1 MMTIG
6 KKIVL
11 MSLAIIVLTLGAG
24 FAYGISLLN
33 FSTDAISKTFRQL
46 DGEEEITP
54 IDATEPLTILL
65 MGVDMDQATRGGV
78 WEEGRSD
85 SMILVTVNPKTK
97 ETTMMSLTRDI
108 MVEIAEAN
116 GESTGTVEKLN
127 HSYSY
132 GQAPMAIATIEKMM
146 DINIDRY
153 IEINMDGLV
162 ELVDAVGG
170 IEVNNTLGFPIS
182 ISEYE
187 PAYTSIVPTGKR
199 LVNGDQALVYARMR
213 YDDPEGD
220 IGRQRRQREVITA
233 IVKKLL
239 QLDGFTQY
247 KKILTAIS
255 NNMRTNIE
263 ISTATIPEL
272 LGYKDSIKNLHSY
285 QLRGLDELV
294 EEVYY
299 QLPPTQHLLEMQNV
313 LRTSIGLDAKT
324 DLTTNVKVYEGQ
336 VGLPSTID
344 VYNAYTELL
353 EIEANPL
360 AEAVDIEAFTGTS
373 ASDLPEGTA
382 SSPNLSSNSSEIEGT
397 EMTEATEMTE
407 VGTETQTEEG
417 Q

>member
-1 MMTIG
+1 MTIG
-6 KKIVL
+6 KKIFL
-11 MSLAIIVLTLGAG
+11 MSLAIVGLTLGAG
-24 FAYGISLLN
+24 LIYGASLLN
-33 FSTDAISKTFRQL
+33 FSTGTISKTYKQL
-46 DGEEEITP
+46 DGEKEITP

-65 MGVDMDQATRGGV
+65 MGVDMDQATRGGD
-78 WEEGRSD
+78 WEGGRSD

-97 ETTMMSLTRDI
+97 ETNMMSLTRDI

-116 GESTGTVEKLN
+116 GESSGTVEKLN

-182 ISEYE
+182 ISEHE
-187 PAYTSIVPTGKR
+187 PAYTSIVQPGKQ

-233 IVKKLL
+233 IIKKLL
-239 QLDGFTQY
+239 QLDGLTQY

-263 ISTATIPEL
+263 ISPATIPSL
-272 LGYKDSIKNLHSY
+272 LGYKDSVSKLNSY
-285 QLRGLDELV
+285 QLRGVDQMVDEI
-294 EEVYY
+294 YY
-299 QLPPTQHLLEMQNV
+299 QLPTSEHLLEMQNI
-313 LRTSIGLDAKT
+313 LKKSIGLEEKT
-324 DLTTNVKVYEGQ
+324 DLVTNVKVYEGQ
-336 VGLPSTID
+336 MGLPSPINVYD
-344 VYNAYTELL
+344 VYTNLLLL
-353 EIEANPL
+353 EASPW
-360 AEAVDIEAFTGTS
+360 AESLDPEIGSPS
-373 ASDLPEGTA
+373 AT
-382 SSPNLSSNSSEIEGT
+382 T
-397 EMTEATEMTE
+397 TVT
-407 VGTETQTEEG
+407 TEEQVTDFSTEPVLG
-417 Q
+417 DENGSQ

>member
-1 MMTIG
+1 MTIG
-6 KKIVL
+6 KKIFL
-11 MSLAIIVLTLGAG
+11 MSLAIIGLTVGAG
-24 FAYGISLLN
+24 LIYGASLLN
-33 FSTDAISKTFRQL
+33 FSTDAISKTFKQL
-46 DGEEEITP
+46 DGEEKITP

-65 MGVDMDQATRGGV
+65 MGVDMDQATRGGD
-78 WEEGRSD
+78 WEGGRSD

-97 ETTMMSLTRDI
+97 ETNMMSLTRDI
-108 MVEIAEAN
+108 MVEIVEAN
-116 GESTGTVEKLN
+116 GESSGTVEKLN

-182 ISEYE
+182 ISEHE
-187 PAYTSIVPTGKR
+187 PAYTSIVQPGKQ

-233 IVKKLL
+233 IIKKLL

-263 ISTATIPEL
+263 ISPVTIPNL
-272 LGYKDSIKNLHSY
+272 LGYKDSVSKLNSY
-285 QLRGLDELV
+285 QLRGVDQMV
-294 EEVYY
+294 DAIYY
-299 QLPPTQHLLEMQNV
+299 QLPTSTHLLEMQNV
-313 LRTSIGLDAKT
+313 LKKSIGLEEKT
-324 DLTTNVKVYEGQ
+324 DLVTNVKVYEGQ
-336 VGLPSTID
+336 MGLPSPIN
-344 VYNAYTELL
+344 VYDAYTNLLLL
-353 EIEANPL
+353 EASPW
-360 AEAVDIEAFTGTS
+360 AESLDPEIGSPS
-373 ASDLPEGTA
+373 AT
-382 SSPNLSSNSSEIEGT
+382 T
-397 EMTEATEMTE
+397 TVT
-407 VGTETQTEEG
+407 TEEQVTDFSTEPVLG
-417 Q
+417 DENGAQ

>member
-1 MMTIG
+1 MTIG
-6 KKIVL
+6 KKIFL
-11 MSLAIIVLTLGAG
+11 MSLAIVGLTLGAG
-24 FAYGISLLN
+24 LIYGASLLN
-33 FSTDAISKTFRQL
+33 FSTGTISKTYKQL

-65 MGVDMDQATRGGV
+65 MGVDMDQATRGGD
-78 WEEGRSD
+78 WEGGRSD

-97 ETTMMSLTRDI
+97 ETNMMSLTRDI

-116 GESTGTVEKLN
+116 GESSGTVEKLN

-146 DINIDRY
+146 DITIDRY

-182 ISEYE
+182 ISEHE
-187 PAYTSIVPTGKR
+187 PAYTSIVQPGKQ
-199 LVNGDQALVYARMR
+199 LVNGEQALVYARMR

-233 IVKKLL
+233 IIKKLL

-263 ISTATIPEL
+263 ISPATIPSL
-272 LGYKDSIKNLHSY
+272 LGYKDSVSKLNSY
-285 QLRGLDELV
+285 QLRGVDQMV
-294 EEVYY
+294 DAIYY
-299 QLPPTQHLLEMQNV
+299 QLPTSEHLLEMQNI
-313 LRTSIGLDAKT
+313 LKKSIGLEENT
-324 DLTTNVKVYEGQ
+324 DLVTNVKVYEGQ
-336 VGLPSTID
+336 MGLPSPINVYD
-344 VYNAYTELL
+344 VYTNLLLL
-353 EIEANPL
+353 EASPWAESL
-360 AEAVDIEAFTGTS
+360 APEIGSPS
-373 ASDLPEGTA
+373 AT
-382 SSPNLSSNSSEIEGT
+382 T
-397 EMTEATEMTE
+397 TVT
-407 VGTETQTEEG
+407 TEEQVTDFSTEPVLG
-417 Q
+417 DENGSQ

>member
-1 MMTIG
+1 MTIG
-6 KKIVL
+6 KKIFL
-11 MSLAIIVLTLGAG
+11 MSLAIVGLTLGAG
-24 FAYGISLLN
+24 LIYGASLLN
-33 FSTDAISKTFRQL
+33 FSTGTISKTYKQL

-65 MGVDMDQATRGGV
+65 MGVDMDQATRGGD
-78 WEEGRSD
+78 WEGGRSD

-97 ETTMMSLTRDI
+97 ETNMMSLTRDI

-116 GESTGTVEKLN
+116 GESSGTVEKLN

-146 DINIDRY
+146 DITIDRY

-182 ISEYE
+182 ISEHE
-187 PAYTSIVPTGKR
+187 PAYTSIVQPGKQ
-199 LVNGDQALVYARMR
+199 LVNGEQALVYARMR

-233 IVKKLL
+233 IIKKLL

-263 ISTATIPEL
+263 ISPATIPNL
-272 LGYKDSIKNLHSY
+272 LGYKDSVSKLNSY
-285 QLRGLDELV
+285 QLRGVDQMV
-294 EEVYY
+294 DAIYY
-299 QLPPTQHLLEMQNV
+299 QLPTSEHLLEMQNI
-313 LRTSIGLDAKT
+313 LKKSIGLEENT
-324 DLTTNVKVYEGQ
+324 GLVTNVKVYEGQ
-336 VGLPSTID
+336 MGLPSPINVYD
-344 VYNAYTELL
+344 VYTNLLLL
-353 EIEANPL
+353 EASPW
-360 AEAVDIEAFTGTS
+360 AESLDPEIGSPS
-373 ASDLPEGTA
+373 AT
-382 SSPNLSSNSSEIEGT
+382 T
-397 EMTEATEMTE
+397 TVT
-407 VGTETQTEEG
+407 TEEQVTDFSTEPVLG
-417 Q
+417 DENGAQ

>member
-1 MMTIG
+1 
-6 KKIVL
+6 
-11 MSLAIIVLTLGAG
+11 MSLAIIGLTVGAG
-24 FAYGISLLN
+24 LIYGASLLN
-33 FSTDAISKTFRQL
+33 FSTDAISKTFKQL
-46 DGEEEITP
+46 DGEEKITP

-65 MGVDMDQATRGGV
+65 MGVDMDQATRGGD
-78 WEEGRSD
+78 WEGGRSD

-97 ETTMMSLTRDI
+97 ETNMMSLTRDI

-116 GESTGTVEKLN
+116 GESSGTVEKLN

-132 GQAPMAIATIEKMM
+132 GQAPMAITTIEKMM

-182 ISEYE
+182 ISEHE
-187 PAYTSIVPTGKR
+187 PAYTSIVQPGKQ

-233 IVKKLL
+233 IIKKLL

-263 ISTATIPEL
+263 ISPATIPNL
-272 LGYKDSIKNLHSY
+272 LGYKDSISKLNSY
-285 QLRGLDELV
+285 QLRGVDQMV
-294 EEVYY
+294 DAIYY
-299 QLPPTQHLLEMQNV
+299 QLPTSTHLLEMQNV
-313 LRTSIGLDAKT
+313 LKKSIGLEENT
-324 DLTTNVKVYEGQ
+324 DLVTNVKVYEGQ
-336 VGLPSTID
+336 MGLPSPINVYD
-344 VYNAYTELL
+344 VYTNLLLL
-353 EIEANPL
+353 EASPW
-360 AEAVDIEAFTGTS
+360 AESLDPEIGSPS
-373 ASDLPEGTA
+373 AT
-382 SSPNLSSNSSEIEGT
+382 T
-397 EMTEATEMTE
+397 TVT
-407 VGTETQTEEG
+407 TEEQVTDFSTEPVLG
-417 Q
+417 DENGSQ

>member
-1 MMTIG
+1 MTIG
-6 KKIVL
+6 KKIFL
-11 MSLAIIVLTLGAG
+11 MSLAIIGLTVGAG
-24 FAYGISLLN
+24 LIYGASLLN
-33 FSTDAISKTFRQL
+33 FSTDAISKTFKQL
-46 DGEEEITP
+46 DGEEKITP

-65 MGVDMDQATRGGV
+65 MGVDMDQATRGGD
-78 WEEGRSD
+78 WEGGRSD

-97 ETTMMSLTRDI
+97 ETNMMSLTRDI

-116 GESTGTVEKLN
+116 GESSGTVEKLN

-182 ISEYE
+182 ISEHE
-187 PAYTSIVPTGKR
+187 PAYTSIVQPGKQ

-233 IVKKLL
+233 IIKKLL

-263 ISTATIPEL
+263 ISPATIPNL
-272 LGYKDSIKNLHSY
+272 LGYKDSVSKLNSY
-285 QLRGLDELV
+285 QLRGVDQMV
-294 EEVYY
+294 DAIYY
-299 QLPPTQHLLEMQNV
+299 QLPTSEHLLEMQNI
-313 LRTSIGLDAKT
+313 LKKSIGLEEKT
-324 DLTTNVKVYEGQ
+324 DLVTNVKVYEGQ
-336 VGLPSTID
+336 VGLPSPINVYD
-344 VYNAYTELL
+344 VYTNLLLL
-353 EIEANPL
+353 EASPWAERLDPEIGNP
-360 AEAVDIEAFTGTS
+360 S
-373 ASDLPEGTA
+373 AT
-382 SSPNLSSNSSEIEGT
+382 T
-397 EMTEATEMTE
+397 TVT
-407 VGTETQTEEG
+407 TEEQVTDFSTEPVLG
-417 Q
+417 DENGSQ

>member
-1 MMTIG
+1 MTIG
-6 KKIVL
+6 KKIFL
-11 MSLAIIVLTLGAG
+11 MSLAIIGLTLGAG
-24 FAYGISLLN
+24 LIYGASLLN
-33 FSTDAISKTFRQL
+33 FSTDAISKTFKQL
-46 DGEEEITP
+46 NGEEGITP

-65 MGVDMDQATRGGV
+65 MGVDMDQATRGGD
-78 WEEGRSD
+78 WEGGRSD

-97 ETTMMSLTRDI
+97 ETNMMSLTRDI

-116 GESTGTVEKLN
+116 GESSGTVEKLN

-182 ISEYE
+182 ISEHE
-187 PAYTSIVPTGKR
+187 PAYTSIVQPGKQ

-233 IVKKLL
+233 IIKKLL
-239 QLDGFTQY
+239 QLDGLTQY

-263 ISTATIPEL
+263 ISPATIPSL
-272 LGYKDSIKNLHSY
+272 LGYKDSVSKLNSY
-285 QLRGLDELV
+285 QLRGVDQMVDEI
-294 EEVYY
+294 YY
-299 QLPPTQHLLEMQNV
+299 QLPTSEHLLEMQNI
-313 LRTSIGLDAKT
+313 LKKSIGLEEKT
-324 DLTTNVKVYEGQ
+324 DLVTNVKVYEGQ
-336 VGLPSTID
+336 MGLPSPINVYD
-344 VYNAYTELL
+344 VYTNLLLL
-353 EIEANPL
+353 EASPW
-360 AEAVDIEAFTGTS
+360 AESLDPEIGSPS
-373 ASDLPEGTA
+373 AT
-382 SSPNLSSNSSEIEGT
+382 T
-397 EMTEATEMTE
+397 TVT
-407 VGTETQTEEG
+407 TEEQVTDFSTEPVLG
-417 Q
+417 DENGSQ

>member
-11 MSLAIIVLTLGAG
+11 MSLAIIALTLGAG

-263 ISTATIPEL
+263 ISTVTIPEL

-353 EIEANPL
+353 EIEADPL

>member
-1 MMTIG
+1 MTIG
-6 KKIVL
+6 KKIFL
-11 MSLAIIVLTLGAG
+11 MSLAIIGLTVGAG
-24 FAYGISLLN
+24 LIYGASLLN
-33 FSTDAISKTFRQL
+33 FSTDAISKTFKQL
-46 DGEEEITP
+46 DGEEKITP

-65 MGVDMDQATRGGV
+65 MGVDMDQATRGGD
-78 WEEGRSD
+78 WEGGRSD

-97 ETTMMSLTRDI
+97 ETNMMSLTRDI

-116 GESTGTVEKLN
+116 GESSGTVEKLN

-182 ISEYE
+182 ISEHE
-187 PAYTSIVPTGKR
+187 PAYTSIVQPGKQ

-233 IVKKLL
+233 IIKKLL

-263 ISTATIPEL
+263 ISPATIPNL
-272 LGYKDSIKNLHSY
+272 LGYKDSVSKLNSY
-285 QLRGLDELV
+285 QLRGVDQMV
-294 EEVYY
+294 DAIYY
-299 QLPPTQHLLEMQNV
+299 QLPTSEHLLEMQNI
-313 LRTSIGLDAKT
+313 LKKSIGLEEKT
-324 DLTTNVKVYEGQ
+324 DLVTNVKVYEGQ
-336 VGLPSTID
+336 VRLPSPINVYD
-344 VYNAYTELL
+344 VYTNLLLL
-353 EIEANPL
+353 EASPWAERLDPEIGNP
-360 AEAVDIEAFTGTS
+360 S
-373 ASDLPEGTA
+373 AT
-382 SSPNLSSNSSEIEGT
+382 T
-397 EMTEATEMTE
+397 TVT
-407 VGTETQTEEG
+407 TEEQVTDFSTEPVLG
-417 Q
+417 DENGAQ

>member
-1 MMTIG
+1 MTIG
-6 KKIVL
+6 KKIFL
-11 MSLAIIVLTLGAG
+11 MSLAIIGLTVGAG
-24 FAYGISLLN
+24 LIYGASLLN
-33 FSTDAISKTFRQL
+33 FSTDAISKTFKQL
-46 DGEEEITP
+46 DGEEKITP

-65 MGVDMDQATRGGV
+65 MGVDMDQATRGGD
-78 WEEGRSD
+78 WEGGRSD

-97 ETTMMSLTRDI
+97 ETNMMSLTRDI

-116 GESTGTVEKLN
+116 GESSGTVEKLN

-182 ISEYE
+182 ISEHE
-187 PAYTSIVPTGKR
+187 PAYTSIVQPGKQ

-233 IVKKLL
+233 IIKKLL

-263 ISTATIPEL
+263 ISPATIPNL
-272 LGYKDSIKNLHSY
+272 LGYKDSISKLNSY
-285 QLRGLDELV
+285 QLRGVDQMV
-294 EEVYY
+294 DAIYY
-299 QLPPTQHLLEMQNV
+299 QLPTSTHLLEMQNV
-313 LRTSIGLDAKT
+313 LKKSIGLEENT
-324 DLTTNVKVYEGQ
+324 DLVTNVKVYEGQ
-336 VGLPSTID
+336 MGLPSPINVYD
-344 VYNAYTELL
+344 VYTNLLLL
-353 EIEANPL
+353 EASPW
-360 AEAVDIEAFTGTS
+360 AESLEPEIGSPS
-373 ASDLPEGTA
+373 AT
-382 SSPNLSSNSSEIEGT
+382 T
-397 EMTEATEMTE
+397 TVT
-407 VGTETQTEEG
+407 TEEQVTDFSTEPVLG
-417 Q
+417 DENGSQ

>member
-46 DGEEEITP
+46 GGEEEITP

-187 PAYTSIVPTGKR
+187 PAYTAIVPTGKR

-255 NNMRTNIE
+255 NNMRTDIE

-272 LGYKDSIKNLHSY
+272 LGYKDSIRNLHSY
-285 QLRGLDELV
+285 QLRGIDELV
-294 EEVYY
+294 DEIYY
-299 QLPPTQHLLEMQNV
+299 QLPPTQHLLEMQNI
-313 LRTSIGLDAKT
+313 LKTSIGLEAKT
-324 DLTTNVKVYEGQ
+324 DLLTNVKVYEGQ
-336 VGLPSTID
+336 MGLSSPIN
-344 VYNAYTELL
+344 VYNAYTDLL
-353 EIEANPL
+353 ELEASPL

-382 SSPNLSSNSSEIEGT
+382 SSSSLSSVST
-397 EMTEATEMTE
+397 ETGETGITE

>member
-1 MMTIG
+1 MTIG
-6 KKIVL
+6 KKIFL
-11 MSLAIIVLTLGAG
+11 MSLAIVGLTLGAG
-24 FAYGISLLN
+24 LIYGASLLN
-33 FSTDAISKTFRQL
+33 FSTGTISKTYKQL

-65 MGVDMDQATRGGV
+65 MGVDMDQATRGGD
-78 WEEGRSD
+78 WEGGRSD

-97 ETTMMSLTRDI
+97 ETNMMSLTRDI

-116 GESTGTVEKLN
+116 GESSGTVEKLN

-182 ISEYE
+182 ISEHE
-187 PAYTSIVPTGKR
+187 PAYTSIVQPGKQ

-233 IVKKLL
+233 IIKKLL
-239 QLDGFTQY
+239 QLDGLTQY

-263 ISTATIPEL
+263 ISPATIPSL
-272 LGYKDSIKNLHSY
+272 LGYKDSVSKLNSY
-285 QLRGLDELV
+285 QLRGVDQMVDEI
-294 EEVYY
+294 YY
-299 QLPPTQHLLEMQNV
+299 QLPTSEHLLEMQNI
-313 LRTSIGLDAKT
+313 LKKSIGLEEKT
-324 DLTTNVKVYEGQ
+324 DLVTNVKVYEGQ
-336 VGLPSTID
+336 MGLPSPINVYD
-344 VYNAYTELL
+344 VYTNLLLL
-353 EIEANPL
+353 EASPW
-360 AEAVDIEAFTGTS
+360 AESLDPEIGSPS
-373 ASDLPEGTA
+373 AT
-382 SSPNLSSNSSEIEGT
+382 T
-397 EMTEATEMTE
+397 TVT
-407 VGTETQTEEG
+407 TEEQVTDFSTEPVLG
-417 Q
+417 DENGSQ

>member
-1 MMTIG
+1 MTIG

-11 MSLAIIVLTLGAG
+11 MSLAIVGLTLGAG
-24 FAYGISLLN
+24 LVYGASLLN
-33 FSTDAISKTFRQL
+33 FSTDAISKTFKQL
-46 DGEEEITP
+46 EGEDEVKP

-65 MGVDMDQATRGGV
+65 MGVDMDQATRGGA

-187 PAYTSIVPTGKR
+187 PAYTSMVPTGKQ

-239 QLDGFTQY
+239 QLDGMSQY

-263 ISTATIPEL
+263 ITTATIPSL
-272 LGYKDSIKNLHSY
+272 LGYRDSIANLHSY
-285 QLRGLDELV
+285 QLRGMDELV
-294 EEVYY
+294 DEVYY
-299 QLPPTQHLLEMQNV
+299 QLPPSQHLLDLQNI
-313 LRTSIGLDAKT
+313 LKKSIGLEESA
-324 DLTTNVKVYEGQ
+324 DLLTNVKVYEAQIGIPTPINVFDAFTQ
-336 VGLPSTID
+336 SLV
-344 VYNAYTELL
+344 V
-353 EIEANPL
+353 EASPGV
-360 AEAVDIEAFTGTS
+360 EAFDIESVTGTS
-373 ASDLPEGTA
+373 ASDTN
-382 SSPNLSSNSSEIEGT
+382 SSSSSMRESGSSTSNSVDTDAITENEIG
-397 EMTEATEMTE
+397 
-407 VGTETQTEEG
+407 TQTDLSD

>member
-1 MMTIG
+1 MTIG
-6 KKIVL
+6 KKIFL
-11 MSLAIIVLTLGAG
+11 MSLAIIGLTVGAG
-24 FAYGISLLN
+24 LIYGASLLN
-33 FSTDAISKTFRQL
+33 FSTDALSKTFKQL
-46 DGEEEITP
+46 DGEEKITP

-65 MGVDMDQATRGGV
+65 MGVDMDQATRGGD
-78 WEEGRSD
+78 WEGGRSD

-97 ETTMMSLTRDI
+97 ETNMMSLTRDI

-116 GESTGTVEKLN
+116 GESSGTVEKLN

-182 ISEYE
+182 ISEHE
-187 PAYTSIVPTGKR
+187 PAYTSIVQPGKQ
-199 LVNGDQALVYARMR
+199 LVNGDQELVYARMR

-233 IVKKLL
+233 IIKKLL

-263 ISTATIPEL
+263 ISPVTIPNL
-272 LGYKDSIKNLHSY
+272 LGYKDSVSKLNSY
-285 QLRGLDELV
+285 QLRGVDQMV
-294 EEVYY
+294 DAIYY
-299 QLPPTQHLLEMQNV
+299 QLPTSTHLLEMQNV
-313 LRTSIGLDAKT
+313 LKKSIGLEEKT
-324 DLTTNVKVYEGQ
+324 DLVTNVKVYEGQ
-336 VGLPSTID
+336 MGLPSPIN
-344 VYNAYTELL
+344 VYDAYTNLLLL
-353 EIEANPL
+353 EASPW
-360 AEAVDIEAFTGTS
+360 AESLDPEIGSPS
-373 ASDLPEGTA
+373 AT
-382 SSPNLSSNSSEIEGT
+382 T
-397 EMTEATEMTE
+397 TVT
-407 VGTETQTEEG
+407 TEEQVTDFSTEPVLG
-417 Q
+417 DENGAQ